1 MYFYLQDELIGP
13 KTTQFSIPA
22 LSGAKDN
29 KNKLK

>member
-1 MYFYLQDELIGP
+1 MYFYLQDELII